1 MFKKTYRFNTL
12 QPEKMKTKIWLLI
25 FAFLGGKFA
34 YFEIMEFQIFENFAL
49 ETIRCKK
56 KLPSCSLCSQFT
68 ASQKLPLLFPNARMK
83 PSTET
88 IDARSRKQ

>member
-34 YFEIMEFQIFENFAL
+34 YFEIMEFQIFENFVL
-49 ETIRCKK
+49 ETIR
-56 KLPSCSLCSQFT
+56 
-68 ASQKLPLLFPNARMK
+68 SQKETPLLLTLFAIHCLTKVSAFVPQCLN
-83 PSTET
+83 ET
-88 IDARSRKQ
+88 IH

>member
-1 MFKKTYRFNTL
+1 MFEKTYRFNTL

-49 ETIRCKK
+49 ETISCNHDNI
-56 KLPSCSLCSQFT
+56 PSF
-68 ASQKLPLLFPNARMK
+68 KR
-83 PSTET
+83 T
-88 IDARSRKQ
+88 ICYH